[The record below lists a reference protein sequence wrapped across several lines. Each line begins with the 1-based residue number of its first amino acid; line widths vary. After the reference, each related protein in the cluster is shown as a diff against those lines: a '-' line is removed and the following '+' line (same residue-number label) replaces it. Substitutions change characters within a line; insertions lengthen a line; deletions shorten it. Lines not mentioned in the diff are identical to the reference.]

1 MLSKNPFT
9 LNIMN
14 DILNKP
20 LYFLE
25 DGRLNVSNIIDP
37 DYLSF
42 FDEYYGEYYDEIV
55 YYEYD
60 RPSCPNCENSMNN
73 NGSRRAKPNKWEGIR
88 KKQYICPVCGKTH
101 YSVLEN

>member
-37 DYLSF
+37 YYLSF
-42 FDEYYGEYYDEIV
+42 FDEYYVSTMMKLFITSMIDLYVQIV
-55 YYEYD
+55 
-60 RPSCPNCENSMNN
+60 
-73 NGSRRAKPNKWEGIR
+73 KI
-88 KKQYICPVCGKTH
+88 Q
-101 YSVLEN
+101 

>member
-1 MLSKNPFT
+1 MLSKNPFI

-14 DILNKP
+14 YILNKP

-42 FDEYYGEYYDEIV
+42 FDEYYGEYYDKLFIT
-55 YYEYD
+55 
-60 RPSCPNCENSMNN
+60 SMI
-73 NGSRRAKPNKWEGIR
+73 GLHVQIMKI
-88 KKQYICPVCGKTH
+88 Q
-101 YSVLEN
+101 

>member
-25 DGRLNVSNIIDP
+25 DGRLNVSNIID
-37 DYLSF
+37 YWALSK
-42 FDEYYGEYYDEIV
+42 IV
-55 YYEYD
+55 MI
-60 RPSCPNCENSMNN
+60 NCTL
-73 NGSRRAKPNKWEGIR
+73 I
-88 KKQYICPVCGKTH
+88 
-101 YSVLEN
+101 L